1 MTAPEAAPAVAELRD
16 SPAWYPL
23 EAAGEGVRML
33 RLAASDYTAASFLDQ
48 RLLQGAYRRASAPP
62 ALLAEAAA
70 GLAPCR
76 QYLFHIGHVGSTLL
90 SRLIGAQAGFFALR
104 EPALLRALVR
114 TPAAAPPLEVVLAL
128 LGRVW
133 QPGQRAIVKATSFVS
148 EIAAAILR
156 ASGEP
161 RALFVYAAP
170 PAYVRGILAGP
181 NSRAETRALA
191 PARLQ
196 RLVRHLQ
203 GAGWSS
209 DPRSEGELVAMSW
222 LCEMLTLEQAASRH
236 RDRILWV
243 DFDRFLQAPL
253 AGLAAIFGALG
264 AAVPQGELEAL
275 VAGPIM
281 RQYSKAPEHAYDAAL
296 RREVLAGA
304 DWEHGAEIQRA
315 MAWLEAVA
323 AAHPAVRELLES
335 LPRRATSGG

>member
-1 MTAPEAAPAVAELRD
+1 MTAPEAPGVAELRD

-23 EAAGEGVRML
+23 EAVGDTVQLL
-33 RLAASDYTAASFLDQ
+33 RLAASDYAAASFLDQ
-48 RLLQGAYRRASAPP
+48 RLLQGGYPRARVAP
-62 ALLAEAAA
+62 ALLAMAAA
-70 GLAPCR
+70 ALAPCR
-76 QYLFHIGHVGSTLL
+76 HYLFHVGHVGSTLL
-90 SRLIGAQAGFFALR
+90 SRLIGAHAGCFALR
-104 EPALLRALVR
+104 EPALLRALAAA
-114 TPAAAPPLEVVLAL
+114 PAAAPPLEVVLAL
-128 LGRVW
+128 FGRAW
-133 QPGQRAIVKATSFVS
+133 RPGQVAVVKATSFVS
-148 EIAAAILR
+148 EIADAILTS
-156 ASGEP
+156 SGAP

-170 PAYVRGILAGP
+170 LAYVRGILAGA

-196 RLVRHLQ
+196 RLVRRLH
-203 GAGWSS
+203 GAQC

-236 RDRILWV
+236 PEGILWV

-253 AGLAAIFGALG
+253 AGLAAVFGALG
-264 AAVPQGELEAL
+264 ATVPQQELEAL

-315 MAWLEAVA
+315 MAWLEALA
-323 AAHPAVRELLES
+323 GAQPPVRALLES
-335 LPRRATSGG
+335 LPRRAG

>member
-1 MTAPEAAPAVAELRD
+1 MTAPEAPGVAELRD

-23 EAAGEGVRML
+23 EAVGDAVQLL
-33 RLAASDYTAASFLDQ
+33 RLAASDYAAASFLDQ
-48 RLLQGAYRRASAPP
+48 RLLQGGYPRARVAP
-62 ALLAEAAA
+62 ALLAMAAA
-70 GLAPCR
+70 ALAPCR
-76 QYLFHIGHVGSTLL
+76 HYLFHIGHVGSTLL
-90 SRLIGAQAGFFALR
+90 SRLIGAHAGCFALR
-104 EPALLRALVR
+104 EPALLRALAAA
-114 TPAAAPPLEVVLAL
+114 PAAAPPLEVVLAL
-128 LGRVW
+128 FGRAW
-133 QPGQRAIVKATSFVS
+133 RPGQVAVVKATSFVS
-148 EIAAAILR
+148 EIADAILTS
-156 ASGEP
+156 SGAP

-170 PAYVRGILAGP
+170 LAYVRGILAGA

-196 RLVRHLQ
+196 RLVRRLH
-203 GAGWSS
+203 GAQC

-236 RDRILWV
+236 PEGILWV

-253 AGLAAIFGALG
+253 AGLAAVFGALG
-264 AAVPQGELEAL
+264 ATVPQQELEAL

-315 MAWLEAVA
+315 MAWLEALA
-323 AAHPAVRELLES
+323 GAQPPVRALLES
-335 LPRRATSGG
+335 LPRRAG

>member
-1 MTAPEAAPAVAELRD
+1 MTAPEAPGVAELRD

-23 EAAGEGVRML
+23 EAVGDTVQLL
-33 RLAASDYTAASFLDQ
+33 RLAASDYAAASFLDQ
-48 RLLQGAYRRASAPP
+48 RLLQGGYPRARVAP
-62 ALLAEAAA
+62 ALLAMAAA
-70 GLAPCR
+70 ALAPCR
-76 QYLFHIGHVGSTLL
+76 HYLFHIGHVGSTLL
-90 SRLIGAQAGFFALR
+90 SRLIGAHAGCFALR
-104 EPALLRALVR
+104 EPALLRALAAA
-114 TPAAAPPLEVVLAL
+114 PAAAPPLEVVLAL
-128 LGRVW
+128 FGRAW
-133 QPGQRAIVKATSFVS
+133 RPGQVAVVKATSFVS
-148 EIAAAILR
+148 EIADAILTS
-156 ASGEP
+156 SGAP

-170 PAYVRGILAGP
+170 LAYVRGILAGA

-196 RLVRHLQ
+196 RLVRRLH
-203 GAGWSS
+203 GAQC

-236 RDRILWV
+236 PEGILWV

-253 AGLAAIFGALG
+253 AGLAAVFGALG
-264 AAVPQGELEAL
+264 ATVPQQELEAL

-315 MAWLEAVA
+315 MAWLEALA
-323 AAHPAVRELLES
+323 GAQPPVRALLES
-335 LPRRATSGG
+335 LPRRAG

>member
-1 MTAPEAAPAVAELRD
+1 MTAPEAPGVAELRD

-23 EAAGEGVRML
+23 EAVGDAVQLL
-33 RLAASDYTAASFLDQ
+33 RLAPSDYAAASFLDQ
-48 RLLQGAYRRASAPP
+48 RLLQGGYPRARVAP
-62 ALLAEAAA
+62 ALLAMAAA
-70 GLAPCR
+70 ALAPCR
-76 QYLFHIGHVGSTLL
+76 HYLFHIGHVGSTLL
-90 SRLIGAQAGFFALR
+90 SRLIGAHAGCFALR
-104 EPALLRALVR
+104 EPALLRALAAA
-114 TPAAAPPLEVVLAL
+114 PAAAPPLEVVLAL
-128 LGRVW
+128 FGRAW
-133 QPGQRAIVKATSFVS
+133 RPGQVAVVKATSFVS
-148 EIAAAILR
+148 EIADAILR
-156 ASGEP
+156 SSGAP

-170 PAYVRGILAGP
+170 LAYVRGILAGA

-196 RLVRHLQ
+196 RLVRRLH
-203 GAGWSS
+203 GAQC

-236 RDRILWV
+236 PEGILWV

-253 AGLAAIFGALG
+253 AGLAAVFGALG
-264 AAVPQGELEAL
+264 ATVPQQELEAL

-315 MAWLEAVA
+315 MAWLEALA
-323 AAHPAVRELLES
+323 GAQPPVRALLES
-335 LPRRATSGG
+335 LPRRAG